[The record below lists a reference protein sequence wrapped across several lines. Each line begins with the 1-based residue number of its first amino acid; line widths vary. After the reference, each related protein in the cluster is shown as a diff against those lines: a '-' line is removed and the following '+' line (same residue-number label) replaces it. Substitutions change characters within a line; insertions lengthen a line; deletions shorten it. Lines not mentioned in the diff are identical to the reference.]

1 MAFRSP
7 ERGHAVLVSVIVVL
21 VITVLAVGAIR
32 FASREVSGALA
43 ARKEAGITT
52 CADAARHML
61 MSQWKL
67 LGETSGLALPPLNQ
81 TLEPL
86 TPTVLRG
93 GHYGDVNVSSVQIVK
108 LNDLTTGARVTAD
121 DLTNRIGEAVSNY
134 RVVVHCTQGRGAD
147 ARELEVEFGVNYG
160 L

>member
-1 MAFRSP
+1 
-7 ERGHAVLVSVIVVL
+7 

-32 FASREVSGALA
+32 FASREVGGALA
-43 ARKEAGITT
+43 ARKEAGIAT

-67 LGETSGLALPPLNQ
+67 LGERSGPQIAPLEQ

-93 GHYGDVNVSSVQIVK
+93 GHYGDVNVTSVQIVR
-108 LNDLTTGARVTAD
+108 LNDLTTGSRFTAD
-121 DLTNRIGEAVSNY
+121 DLTNRITESVANY